1 MKYKV
6 FMIFMAMCMAFPAVG
21 FANAAAVNTA
31 ATNEDTSDTGEN
43 AANQETSQTQDKGSK
58 NPYTG
63 VSVLTG
69 EPIDPVLEKQR
80 PIAVMYPID
89 EAAQPQY
96 GLSNVDVFYE
106 IMEEGN
112 MSRQMGI
119 IQNWQDLDRIGN
131 IRSIR
136 SYFVY
141 EALEWDPIILH
152 YGGPID
158 YTIDILTRD
167 DVDNINGVGGPL
179 GSDYG
184 CFYSRQPLR
193 AHGIHGCGARERS
206 DQTGRIFT

>member
-89 EAAQPQY
+89 EVAQPQY

-136 SYFVY
+136 SYFADHP
-141 EALEWDPIILH
+141 ALRRP
-152 YGGPID
+152 Y
-158 YTIDILTRD
+158 
-167 DVDNINGVGGPL
+167 
-179 GSDYG
+179 
-184 CFYSRQPLR
+184 
-193 AHGIHGCGARERS
+193 
-206 DQTGRIFT
+206 